1 MKNFMVMGLTALL
14 ALAGCTTTPVARE
27 SANFG
32 VGVIGEMEVALA
44 DFRNS
49 ETEAYKARQA
59 SLRDQHRLARKAM
72 ASMANSSR
80 MRESAGD
87 SQAQMVTR
95 KLVDNSDAMAADQAT
110 LIEGDKL
117 GDETIAAL
125 VTPLPNTRHATEEA
139 QKAMA
144 LLGANLS
151 AKAQYDTARSF
162 IIVVKDTVSSNK
174 AKIADAKKAAE
185 TDSSTN

>member
-1 MKNFMVMGLTALL
+1 MKNLMVMGLTALV

-44 DFRNS
+44 DFQNS

-59 SLRDQHRLARKAM
+59 SLRDQHRLARKAI
-72 ASMANSSR
+72 ASVANSSR

-87 SQAQMVTR
+87 SHAQLVTR
-95 KLVDNSDAMAADQAT
+95 KLIDNSDAMAADQAV
-110 LIEGDKL
+110 LIAGDKL
-117 GDETIAAL
+117 GDETLAAL
-125 VTPLPNTRHATEEA
+125 VTPLPSTRHATGES
-139 QKAMA
+139 QKALA

-162 IIVVKDTVSSNK
+162 IVVVKDTVSGNK

-185 TDSSTN
+185 TGAATK